1 LDWPTQRKCW
11 YLRAPDRSLR
21 RGTATAAAPLRSTP
35 IPFGRRH
42 SAADGPPISVDPG
55 DAASPPPRIELPV
68 KSPTS
73 EAITGTVG
81 KLVQQS
87 VQQDG
92 STPPPTETPAS
103 QASNEAAGPPVTAT
117 ARPDP
122 VLAGPAGQAQ
132 DSVAILSNTPAD
144 SASNDAER
152 HAGSHELTNNAGM
165 VTIFVVLALG
175 LVAVGMPIIA
185 KNVTTRR
192 ARTIIDRREPART
205 NDQSHQDGP
214 IDERQLL
221 VSVLSDRGPVRN
233 DDVPLET
240 AFEIRKRKDKLA
252 RLHQNLD
259 RLLQA
264 PTTA

>member
-1 LDWPTQRKCW
+1 
-11 YLRAPDRSLR
+11 
-21 RGTATAAAPLRSTP
+21 
-35 IPFGRRH
+35 
-42 SAADGPPISVDPG
+42 
-55 DAASPPPRIELPV
+55 
-68 KSPTS
+68 
-73 EAITGTVG
+73 
-81 KLVQQS
+81 
-87 VQQDG
+87 
-92 STPPPTETPAS
+92 
-103 QASNEAAGPPVTAT
+103 
-117 ARPDP
+117 
-122 VLAGPAGQAQ
+122 
-132 DSVAILSNTPAD
+132 
-144 SASNDAER
+144 
-152 HAGSHELTNNAGM
+152 M

>member
-1 LDWPTQRKCW
+1 
-11 YLRAPDRSLR
+11 
-21 RGTATAAAPLRSTP
+21 
-35 IPFGRRH
+35 
-42 SAADGPPISVDPG
+42 VDPG